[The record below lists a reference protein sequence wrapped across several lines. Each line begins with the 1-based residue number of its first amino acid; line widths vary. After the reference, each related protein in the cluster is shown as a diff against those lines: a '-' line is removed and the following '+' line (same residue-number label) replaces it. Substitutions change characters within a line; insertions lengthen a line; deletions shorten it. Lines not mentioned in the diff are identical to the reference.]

1 MKARYYLAISVGK
14 MGRIEKVASKKEAF
28 ARQKAL
34 KADGVFSTVH
44 PWPGK

>member
-1 MKARYYLAISVGK
+1 MKARYYLAISEGK
-14 MGRIEKVASKKEAF
+14 MGRIEKFSNKAEAF

-34 KADGVFSTVH
+34 KAEGIFSTVH